1 MKRRPRGV
9 PRPSTAPWSG
19 ARRGLG
25 VNDLPIIFDLPP
37 GAALKRA
44 QEFQNYVHPVVQT
57 YCAKC
62 HNDRYEG
69 NFHLI
74 GFKTRVERTPDTIR
88 ANLDA
93 VLGLVDREN
102 PAQRTTRQFA
112 PSARRGP
119 QHPADFRGIEQ
130 PCLPDLGRLGEQSPG
145 PASPDR
151 RASPPV
157 PPRPAAAPKTSPSA
171 GPGSTG
177 GPWKSSRCTADRR
190 LVGRSRIPSRSP
202 SRRCDTRPGQ
212 GFVDDSNADPAQY
225 PIPFAVSGVR
235 PNLPPLDGQPAADVA
250 RPKTAK
256 AAAPAPPNIEGLP
269 AGALADQAAAAAIEA
284 GEDEPVA
291 TVKKP
296 AKKLKIDPALL
307 QCASS

>member
-1 MKRRPRGV
+1 M
-9 PRPSTAPWSG
+9 
-19 ARRGLG
+19 
-25 VNDLPIIFDLPP
+25 
-37 GAALKRA
+37 
-44 QEFQNYVHPVVQT
+44 
-57 YCAKC
+57 
-62 HNDRYEG
+62 
-69 NFHLI
+69 
-74 GFKTRVERTPDTIR
+74 ERTPDTIR

-102 PAQRTTRQFA
+102 PGRSELLASSLRPHGAGRNTRPIFEGSNNRAYRILAAWVNNLRVQPPPTA
-112 PSARRGP
+112 ALPSG
-119 QHPADFRGIEQ
+119 
-130 PCLPDLGRLGEQSPG
+130 
-145 PASPDR
+145 
-151 RASPPV
+151 
-157 PPRPAAAPKTSPSA
+157 PAAAGRRTEDFAVGRTRINGGTVEVEPVY
-171 GPGSTG
+171 G
-177 GPWKSSRCTADRR
+177 GPAVGGAIQNTIEKSLPPMRYA
-190 LVGRSRIPSRSP
+190 
-202 SRRCDTRPGQ
+202 PGQ

-307 QCASS
+307 QRALQLRNGQR